1 MTRAHVDVELACQ
14 LAVSLLLEKC
24 RRALVHSWPDGVGT
38 QAQQQLEQLLV
49 GLRTDVAARPGT
61 QAKVF
66 VVDEDAAE
74 LHRWLL
80 QRGEAV
86 VHLQPLAL
94 LRHHVAPPY
103 PRRHTRHSRELQD
116 AVGRAAPFV
125 AHHHEVS
132 VVHPDVECIL
142 PCDDL
147 LIGQLALL
155 QLLELLVCELA
166 QLDDLQPS
174 SGIGFRALS
183 GHRQHVLAEHVESN
197 FHDGRIV
204 RLCHIAHVRMAV
216 EPHKRTCMQQRVARP
231 DSQYDREQSFH
242 SSCFVFSSCC
252 GLFYRKEIII
262 IRIIVPSINILYER
276 NYDNYSNFFPINPT
290 RFGCWRLAEQML
302 LIRRCSPGR
311 TGACP
316 ARFSRPTQWCGCR
329 VAG

>member
-24 RRALVHSWPDGVGT
+24 RCALVHSWPDGVGT
-38 QAQQQLEQLLV
+38 QAHQQLEQLLV
-49 GLRTDVAARPGT
+49 GLRTDVAACPGA

-86 VHLQPLAL
+86 VHLQPFAL
-94 LRHHVAPPY
+94 LRHYVAPPY
-103 PRRHTRHSRELQD
+103 PGRHTRHSRELQD
-116 AVGRAAPFV
+116 AVGRSAPFV
-125 AHHHEVS
+125 AHHHEMS

-166 QLDDLQPS
+166 QLDDLQS
-174 SGIGFRALS
+174 SPGIGFRALS

-242 SSCFVFSSCC
+242 SSCFVF
-252 GLFYRKEIII
+252 LFLLKR
-262 IRIIVPSINILYER
+262 ER
-276 NYDNYSNFFPINPT
+276 
-290 RFGCWRLAEQML
+290 ML

-311 TGACP
+311 TGVCP
-316 ARFSRPTQWCGCR
+316 DRFSRPTQWCGCR